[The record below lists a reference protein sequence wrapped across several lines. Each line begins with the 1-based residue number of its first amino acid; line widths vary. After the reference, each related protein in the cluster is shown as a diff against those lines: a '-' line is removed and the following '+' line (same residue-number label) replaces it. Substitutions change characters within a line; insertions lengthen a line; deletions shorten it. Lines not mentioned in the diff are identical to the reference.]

1 VPEGE
6 RWLHEIKWDGY
17 RLAVRIDSGRVRL
30 LTRGGLDWTER
41 FPSIMEAAKALDV
54 RTAYLDGEA
63 VVEERGIPDFGALQ
77 AALAAGPAHRALLF
91 AFDLLHLDGRD
102 LRREPLM
109 ERKALLERLL
119 EGKGSRFCIR
129 FSEHLLRD
137 GPALY
142 RQAQALGLEGIVSKR
157 RDCPYRSGRPG
168 DWLKIKAVHR
178 QEFVI
183 AGYIPHKNSSRAVGS
198 LSLGHYVDGKLVY
211 VGRAGTGYTA
221 RSARELWEKLHPLER
236 PTAPFAAGRPKGVP
250 AKMTRWVEPRLVA
263 EVEFRAWTTDRQ
275 LRHASFK
282 GLRED
287 KPAQE
292 VLAEGVPAREEAP
305 TPPPTR
311 KAARPARKATEPT
324 PEDSVQ
330 RLLPEAVAP
339 FRDAL
344 AAYWRKVGKT
354 ALAHLGRRPLTLV
367 RHEGGRVFFH
377 KGPFPETSAAVH
389 RLAMTKSGGE
399 EGTRLWVDSVAG
411 LVGLAEIGVVEIHPW
426 GSTVDDIE
434 RPDVLVLDLDP
445 GEGIEWPFVM
455 ETALRVRE
463 VLAGEGLES
472 WPKTTGG
479 KGLHVMVPV
488 AGEMDWPAAKA
499 HARRLA
505 ERVAATDPERYTTS
519 SALAKRRGRLF
530 LDYLRVGRGT
540 TAVGAFSPR
549 ARPGFPVAA
558 PVTWREVERG
568 VRPDTFSME
577 RPPQRGARRS

>member
-1 VPEGE
+1 VPESE

-17 RLAVRIDSGRVRL
+17 RLAIRIDHGGVRL
-30 LTRGGLDWTER
+30 LTRGGLDWTDR
-41 FPSIMEAAKALDV
+41 FPSILEAAKALGV
-54 RTAYLDGEA
+54 TTAYLDGEA
-63 VVEERGIPDFGALQ
+63 VVEQRGIPDFGALQ
-77 AALAAGPAHRALLF
+77 AALAAGPAHKALLF

-102 LRREPLM
+102 LRREPLI
-109 ERKALLERLL
+109 ERKRILEGLL
-119 EGKGSRFCIR
+119 EGKGTRYCIR

-157 RDCPYRSGRPG
+157 RDCPYRSGKPG

-183 AGYIPHKNSSRAVGS
+183 AGYIPHANSQRAVGS

-221 RSARELWEKLHPLER
+221 RSARELWEKLSPLER
-236 PTAPFAAGRPKGVP
+236 PTAPYAAGRPKGVP
-250 AKMTRWVEPRLVA
+250 AKMTRWVEPQLVA
-263 EVEFRAWTTDRQ
+263 EVEFRAWTTDKQ

-292 VLAEGVPAREEAP
+292 VLAEGVPAQEDEAPAP
-305 TPPPTR
+305 TPAR
-311 KAARPARKATEPT
+311 KAARPARKAPEPAA
-324 PEDSVQ
+324 EDNVQ
-330 RLLPEAVAP
+330 RLLPDAVAP
-339 FRDAL
+339 SKDAL
-344 AAYWRKVGKT
+344 AAYWRKVGKA

-377 KGPFPETSAAVH
+377 KGPLPETPAAVH
-389 RLAMTKSGGE
+389 RLTMTKSGGE

-434 RPDVLVLDLDP
+434 HADMLVLDLDP
-445 GEGIEWPFVM
+445 GERIEWEFVT
-455 ETALRVRE
+455 ETALRLRE

-488 AGEMDWPAAKA
+488 AGDMDWPEAKA
-499 HARRLA
+499 FARRLA
-505 ERVAATDPERYTTS
+505 EKVAATDPDRYTTS

-530 LDYLRVGRGT
+530 LDYLRNGRGT
-540 TAVGAFSPR
+540 TAVGAYSPR
-549 ARPGFPVAA
+549 ARAGFPVAA
-558 PVTWREVERG
+558 PVTWRDVERG
-568 VRPDTFSME
+568 ITPDAYSMAKPPGVR
-577 RPPQRGARRS
+577 RR